1 MRFRVT
7 LNDGTVGIVAPNSV
21 IDIIS
26 DVLVVN
32 QDGIVEN
39 VMQAVTRTPFLN
51 VTNIDILEDKDVIE

>member
-7 LNDGTVGIVAPNSV
+7 LNDGTAGIVAPNSF

-32 QDGIVEN
+32 QDGIVEK
-39 VMQAVTRTPFLN
+39 VMQAVTKAPFLN

>member
-1 MRFRVT
+1 MT
-7 LNDGTVGIVAPNSV
+7 LNDGTAGIVAPNSF

-32 QDGIVEN
+32 QDGIVEK
-39 VMQAVTRTPFLN
+39 VMQAVTKTPFLN